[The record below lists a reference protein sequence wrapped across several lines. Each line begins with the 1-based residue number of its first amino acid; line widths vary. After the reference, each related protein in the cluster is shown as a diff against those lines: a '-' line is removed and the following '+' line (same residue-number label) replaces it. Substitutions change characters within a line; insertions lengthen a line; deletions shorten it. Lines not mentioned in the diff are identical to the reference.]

1 MPTLEKRGR
10 YWRVRI
16 RRRGYPEQNR
26 TFDSKA
32 LAEAWAR
39 SVEAEMDR
47 GLFVDRTEAEKN
59 LLADV
64 IDRYIR
70 EVTPSKRGAGPE
82 EARLK
87 ALKKRPIAQMKMS
100 ALSSSHIARYRDDR
114 LRIVSSGTVN
124 KELNHLA
131 HVIETARREWGVQLP
146 ENPVRL
152 VRRPAA
158 PKSRDRRF
166 TADEE
171 ARLIAACEDAR
182 NPYLKP
188 IVILAIETAMRQG
201 EIVGLQWPHINLK
214 KRVAHL
220 PLTKNG
226 EARSVPLS
234 KKAAAVLRRLAKA
247 KGARLNGPVFR
258 ELTAEA
264 IKRAFMRACKRA
276 GLEDFHF
283 HDLRHEGTSRLFEK
297 KLNPIEVASVTGHKT
312 LQMLRRYT
320 HLRAE
325 DLVRKLG

>member
-1 MPTLEKRGR
+1 MPTFERRGR
-10 YWRVRI
+10 YWRVRV
-16 RRRGYPEQNR
+16 RRRGYPEQGR
-26 TFDSKA
+26 TFDTKGQ
-32 LAEAWAR
+32 AEAWAR
-39 SVEAEMDR
+39 SVETEMDR

-59 LLADV
+59 LLADI

-70 EVTPSKRGAGPE
+70 EVTPTKRGAAPE

-100 ALSSSHIARYRDDR
+100 ALSSSHIASYRDDR
-114 LRIVSSGTVN
+114 LKVVASGTVN

-166 TADEE
+166 TSDEE
-171 ARLIAACEDAR
+171 ARLLAACEDAR
-182 NPYLKP
+182 NPFLKP

-234 KKAAAVLRRLAKA
+234 KRATAVLRRLAKA
-247 KGARLNGPVFR
+247 KSVSLTGSVFPG
-258 ELTAEA
+258 LTAEA
-264 IKRAFMRACKRA
+264 VKRSFMRACKRA

-297 KLNPIEVASVTGHKT
+297 DLNPFEVASVTGHKS
-312 LQMLRRYT
+312 LQMLKRYT